1 MARKGNKYKA
11 RKTIVDGLTFD
22 SSKEAERY
30 LDLKEQAEKGQI
42 RALKLQVP
50 YELIPNQYIETEEI
64 YKKGPK
70 KGQHKSKLQERSVSY
85 IADFV
90 YEKKN
95 EDGTYEEIVEDVKG
109 YKKGAAYSIF
119 KIKKKMM
126 LDRYG
131 IVVAEF

>member
-50 YELIPNQYIETEEI
+50 YELIPNQYIETEEV

-85 IADFV
+85 VADFV

-131 IVVAEF
+131 IIVSEF

>member
-50 YELIPNQYIETEEI
+50 YELIPNQYIPTDEV

-70 KGQHKSKLQERSVSY
+70 KGQQKLKLQERSVSY

>member
-50 YELIPNQYIETEEI
+50 YELIPNQYIPIDEV

-70 KGQHKSKLQERSVSY
+70 KGQKKLKLQERSVSY

-131 IVVAEF
+131 IIVSEF